1 MNSKII
7 VFLTA
12 AAGLIIAI
20 FLGKAVGQEQKMHIV
35 IVFSLMVG
43 APLLLSL
50 GKSYWYLIPAALLS
64 GLPAVPIGGRSINLS
79 ELSIAVCFGLFITR
93 LAFRK
98 DQTKFFRATSF
109 PIYLF
114 LAWVLFIF
122 CLYPVSMQI
131 FGSSLM
137 GGRFYV
143 QVVLAF
149 LAFLIVT
156 SRTITEKDVKWVIFF
171 ILGGSVVNAA
181 YSIASFFLFGPGDD
195 ILNLGADA
203 DAFYTWHQN
212 LCVPAMA
219 VVFLLFSWKKP
230 SQVLGFRNLTLTIV
244 YLACVALTLYSGKRM
259 ALVAVLIAP
268 LLGAILH
275 KQFFNLFLGGFAALI
290 FSGIIIFGHGD
301 LFKLPIQMQR
311 ALSLLPAAWDREI
324 SSIEGGSDPFRESLR
339 RFAMENIKQDPIVGR
354 GFAIRYGEL
363 TGQISA
369 SRYTGGMD
377 ALAAPYAIGR
387 AWHNTWLGYSA
398 DFGIP
403 LAVIQALIYLTVL
416 VVAYKAWF
424 LCPTNSL
431 QKILI
436 GYVFIFTMRDILASH
451 TSGHTAWDA
460 YDRWWMYGLLFSI
473 YATLT
478 AKKSGAKTSHPDE
491 IKPFRQMF
499 S

>member
-1 MNSKII
+1 MA
-7 VFLTA
+7 VGVLV
-12 AAGLIIAI
+12 AI
-20 FLGKAVGQEQKMHIV
+20 FLGRAVGEGQKMHIAF
-35 IVFSLMVG
+35 VFAFMVG
-43 APLLLSL
+43 APVLLSL
-50 GKSYWYLIPAALLS
+50 GKSYWYLIPATLLS
-64 GLPAVPIGGRSINLS
+64 GLPAIPIGGRSINLA
-79 ELSIAVCFGLFITR
+79 ELSIAVCFGLFVTR

-98 DQTKFFRATSF
+98 DQLQLFRTTSL

-114 LAWVLFIF
+114 MAWVLIIF

-131 FGSSLM
+131 FGSATM
-137 GGRFYV
+137 GGRFYA
-143 QVVLAF
+143 QLLLAL

-156 SRTITEKDVKWVIFF
+156 SRTLSEKDMKWVIFF

-181 YSIASFFLFGPGDD
+181 YSIASFFLFGAGDD
-195 ILNLGADA
+195 ILHLGAAD

-219 VVFLLFSWKKP
+219 IVFLLFSWKKP
-230 SQVLGFRNLTLTIV
+230 SEILSFRNVKLTIV
-244 YLACVALTLYSGKRM
+244 YLVCIALTLYSGKRM

-268 LLGAILH
+268 LIGAILY
-275 KQFFNLFLGGFAALI
+275 KQYFYLFIGAFAALI
-290 FSGIIIFGHGD
+290 FSGIIIFGHGN

-311 ALSLLPAAWDREI
+311 ALSLLPADWDREI

-339 RFAMENIKQDPIVGR
+339 RFAMENINRDPIIGR
-354 GFAIRYGEL
+354 GFAIRYGEM

-369 SRYTGGMD
+369 SRYIGGMD

-416 VVAYKAWF
+416 LVAYKAWF

-431 QKILI
+431 KKILI
-436 GYVFIFTMRDILASH
+436 GYVFIFTIRDVLASH

-478 AKKSGAKTSHPDE
+478 AKKSVAMAPSPG
-491 IKPFRQMF
+491 
-499 S
+499 